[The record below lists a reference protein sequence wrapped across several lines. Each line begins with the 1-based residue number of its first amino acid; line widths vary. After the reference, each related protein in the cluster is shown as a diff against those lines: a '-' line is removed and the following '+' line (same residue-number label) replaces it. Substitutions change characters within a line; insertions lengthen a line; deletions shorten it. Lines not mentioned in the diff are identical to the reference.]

1 GSISHVSPMALAMFG
16 KAVGD
21 VATVN
26 GKDWEIVSLEVA

>member
-1 GSISHVSPMALAMFG
+1 MTATFGKKNSGAPASFG

-26 GKDWEIVSLEVA
+26 GVDWEIVGLR